1 MPKPREQHYQDDFNK
16 MRRKITSQLVEVE
29 EFLGDYPVT
38 IGSDIL
44 NKILILETGIHIVTL
59 IFNMVKLLFVVI
71 SVVIIYSLLMVSIE
85 SKTFEIA
92 VQRMV
97 GLNKTGIIQL
107 IIIQS
112 LLYVLPAIIFAFVL
126 ATILLHKI
134 SDKFNRDYKI

>member
-1 MPKPREQHYQDDFNK
+1 M
-16 MRRKITSQLVEVE
+16 EVE
-29 EFLGDYPVT
+29 EFLGAYPVT

-59 IFNMVKLLFVVI
+59 IFNMIKLLFVVI

-107 IIIQS
+107 III
-112 LLYVLPAIIFAFVL
+112 
-126 ATILLHKI
+126 
-134 SDKFNRDYKI
+134 

>member
-1 MPKPREQHYQDDFNK
+1 MRNK
-16 MRRKITSQLVEVE
+16 ISSYLVKVE

-38 IGSDIL
+38 IVSDIL

-97 GLNKTGIIQL
+97 GLNKTGIIML
-107 IIIQS
+107 IIVQS
-112 LLYVLPAIIFAFVL
+112 LLYVLPAIFFAFVL
-126 ATILLHKI
+126 ATIVLHKI
-134 SDKFNRDYKI
+134 SDKF

>member
-126 ATILLHKI
+126 ATILLHKL

>member
-16 MRRKITSQLVEVE
+16 MRNKISSYLVKVE

-38 IGSDIL
+38 IVSDIL

-97 GLNKTGIIQL
+97 GLNKTGIIML
-107 IIIQS
+107 IIVQS
-112 LLYVLPAIIFAFVL
+112 LLYVLPAIFFAFVL
-126 ATILLHKI
+126 ATIVLHKI
-134 SDKFNRDYKI
+134 SDKF